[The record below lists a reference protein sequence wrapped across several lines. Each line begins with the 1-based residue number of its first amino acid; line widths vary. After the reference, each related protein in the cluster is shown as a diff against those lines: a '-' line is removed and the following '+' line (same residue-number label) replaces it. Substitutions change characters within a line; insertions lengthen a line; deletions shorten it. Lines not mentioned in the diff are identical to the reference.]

1 MPAPPNNDAIRAAAR
16 GIEAALIRQ
25 MLRAM
30 EKAQLENGLFGG
42 SSAGKTRGTAFELML
57 SEALAENEPFGLAGQ
72 IEQQLAAGRVSEETL
87 SSVEGSGG
95 ADSGASLPDW
105 SDFFRWEPQE
115 MPRAADE

>member
-1 MPAPPNNDAIRAAAR
+1 MSSPPNNDAIRAAAR

-57 SEALAENEPFGLAGQ
+57 SEALAESEPFGLAAQ
-72 IEQQLAAGRVSEETL
+72 IERQLTAGRVSEESI
-87 SSVEGSGG
+87 SSVEGEAGVDAGG
-95 ADSGASLPDW
+95 SLPDW
-105 SDFFRWEPQE
+105 SDFFRWEAQE
-115 MPRAADE
+115 PLPAADE